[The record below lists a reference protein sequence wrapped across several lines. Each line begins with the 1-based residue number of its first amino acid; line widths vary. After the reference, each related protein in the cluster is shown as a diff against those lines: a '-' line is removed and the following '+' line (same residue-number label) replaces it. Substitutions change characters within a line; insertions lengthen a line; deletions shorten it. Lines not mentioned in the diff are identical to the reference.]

1 VSLTGSRVSRA
12 ARREL
17 FRIFADSATRFGED
31 ASLRYEELIIQA
43 IRDLVE
49 NPQRIGARPV
59 GARIHYHLRHS
70 RNRVDGGR
78 VRDPRHL
85 LVAKIVRTRLV
96 VLAVVHDA
104 MVAETGDRADR
115 GPQDV
120 VGQPFSTPLVI
131 LSRSLCCPRRPPA
144 RRVDFRCRSPVRHQL
159 IIRGGRALASLCHRA
174 ANRDPPVGTSR
185 AAIQDRH

>member
-1 VSLTGSRVSRA
+1 VSRTGSRVSRA

-70 RNRVDGGR
+70 WNRVDGER

-104 MVAETGDRADR
+104 MVEGLR
-115 GPQDV
+115 
-120 VGQPFSTPLVI
+120 
-131 LSRSLCCPRRPPA
+131 SR
-144 RRVDFRCRSPVRHQL
+144 
-159 IIRGGRALASLCHRA
+159 IEEGEEG
-174 ANRDPPVGTSR
+174 
-185 AAIQDRH
+185 